1 MKKTAL
7 IILLTAM
14 SALSS
19 FGQSAYDA
27 WRFSQN
33 EYEGTARS
41 AAMGNAFTA
50 LGGDLG
56 AITINPAGS
65 AVAGYSQFTLTP
77 SITISSATAEG
88 VLPPGG
94 SELTYFDK
102 KYRANKVKAGIPNI
116 GMTFHFD
123 TGRKS
128 GLKNVTVGFVVNTT
142 KTWCENVFADG
153 TNYTTS
159 FAGAAAFDATE
170 NMAAYNMPGVLP
182 AGEPRYSYLDLIDD
196 NAYDYYSPWKD
207 IVAYRGGMISTFD
220 DKGETF
226 IGATEVLLSNG
237 NIQQGGPL
245 KQTYGR
251 SVNGNKT
258 EYIFNVGAN
267 ISDFVYVGFNLG
279 FNTLAYDESTYFKEK
294 AIDEYD
300 FENIFVDENGNEEK
314 TYFRNLIYKHAYSAN
329 GNGVFG
335 KFGIIV
341 TPGNGLRFGAAF
353 QTPTSTSIRER
364 WRESAET
371 NFSTSKFDCSAQ
383 SPYGEYSY
391 TFRSPFR
398 ANFGV
403 AYTFGGA
410 GLISAD
416 YEVASYG
423 SMKYQIDRYNMAD
436 ADIEYFE
443 SINDDIRQAY
453 GAAHQFRLGAEFKP
467 VSTLAVRAGYNLLT
481 SAQQKYYD
489 AETDE
494 YIEFSNKEKRAM
506 DMHNLSIGL
515 GYISKKSFFAD
526 LACRYS
532 FATDEYYMP
541 YSDYQYDNNGNMLN
555 YSPEILIRNA
565 NWKVLLTL
573 GWRF

>member
-7 IILLTAM
+7 IILLAVM
-14 SALSS
+14 SAFSG
-19 FGQSAYDA
+19 FGQGAYDA

-56 AITINPAGS
+56 AISINPAGS
-65 AVAGYSQFTLTP
+65 AVAGYSQFSLTP

-94 SELTYFDK
+94 TELTYFDK
-102 KYRANKVKAGIPNI
+102 KYRSSQAKGGIPNV

-128 GLKNVTVGFVVNTT
+128 GLKGVTVGFIANTT
-142 KTWCENVFADG
+142 KTWCENVYAQG

-196 NAYDYYSPWKD
+196 YAYDYYSPWKD
-207 IVAYRGGMISTFD
+207 IVAYRGGITSTFD
-220 DKGETF
+220 DEGETF

-251 SVNGNKT
+251 SVNGHKS

-267 ISDFVYVGFNLG
+267 ISDFVYIGFNLG
-279 FNTLAYDESTYFKEK
+279 FNTIAYDESTYFKEK
-294 AIDEYD
+294 ALDEHD
-300 FENIFVDENGNEEK
+300 FENIFIDEDGREER
-314 TYFRNLIYKHAYSAN
+314 TYFRNLTYKHSYSAS
-329 GNGVFG
+329 GSGIFG

-353 QTPTSTSIRER
+353 QTPTSTTINEK

-371 NFSTSKFDCSAQ
+371 SFSSSKFDCSAQ

-391 TFRSPFR
+391 KFSSPFR
-398 ANFGV
+398 ANFGM
-403 AYTFGGA
+403 AYTLGSF

-416 YEVASYG
+416 YEIASYG
-423 SMKYQIDRYNMAD
+423 SMKYSIDRRNMAD
-436 ADIEYFE
+436 SDIEYFE
-443 SINDDIRQAY
+443 SVNEDIRQAY
-453 GAAHQFRLGAEFKP
+453 GTAHQLRIGTEIKP
-467 VSTLAVRAGYNLLT
+467 VSTLAVRAGYNLMT
-481 SAQQKYYD
+481 SAQKKYYD
-489 AETDE
+489 AYLDE
-494 YIEFSNKEKRAM
+494 YV
-506 DMHNLSIGL
+506 DMESQNRHNLSIGL

-526 LACRYS
+526 LACRYT

-541 YSDYQYDNNGNMLN
+541 YNDYQYDNAGYLIN

-565 NWKVLLTL
+565 NWKVMLTI

>member
-14 SALSS
+14 ATFSG

-77 SITISSATAEG
+77 SITISSATSEG
-88 VLPPGG
+88 VLPPNG

-102 KYRANKVKAGIPNI
+102 KYKSSEVKFGIPNI

-128 GLKNVTVGFVVNTT
+128 GLKSFTVGFVANTT
-142 KTWCENVFADG
+142 KTWCENVFAEG

-159 FAGAAAFDATE
+159 FAGAAAFDVTE
-170 NMAAYNMPGVLP
+170 NMAAYNAPGSLP
-182 AGEPRYSYLDLIDD
+182 ADEPRYSYLDLISDD
-196 NAYDYYSPWKD
+196 AYDYYSPWKD
-207 IVAYRGGMISTFD
+207 IVAYRGGITSTFD
-220 DKGETF
+220 DKGEKF

-237 NIQQGGPL
+237 EIQQGGPL

-251 SVNGNKT
+251 SVDGNKT
-258 EYIFNVGAN
+258 EYLFNVGAN
-267 ISDFVYVGFNLG
+267 ISDFVYIGFNLG
-279 FNTLAYDESTYFKEK
+279 FNTITYNESTYFKEK
-294 AIDEYD
+294 ALDEYD
-300 FENIFVDENGNEEK
+300 FENIFVDENGKEET
-314 TYFRNLIYKHAYSAN
+314 TYFRNLMYKHNYRADGS
-329 GNGVFG
+329 GIFG

-353 QTPTSTSIRER
+353 QTPTATSITEK

-371 NFSTSKFDCSAQ
+371 NFSNSKFNCSAQ

-398 ANFGV
+398 ANFGI
-403 AYTFGGA
+403 AYTFGGF

-416 YEVASYG
+416 YEVAAYG
-423 SMKYQIDRYNMAD
+423 SMKYSIDRYNMAD

-443 SINDDIRQAY
+443 NINEDIRQAY
-453 GAAHQFRLGAEFKP
+453 GAAHQFRIGAEFKP
-467 VSTLAVRAGYNLLT
+467 VSTFAVRAGYNLMT
-481 SAQQKYYD
+481 SAQKKYYD
-489 AETDE
+489 AVLDE
-494 YIEFSNKEKRAM
+494 YV
-506 DMHNLSIGL
+506 DMETQNCHNLSFGL

-526 LACRYS
+526 LACRYT

-541 YSDYQYDNNGNMLN
+541 YNDYQYDNAGYLLN
-555 YSPEILIRNA
+555 YSPEILIRNS
-565 NWKVLLTL
+565 NWKVMLTL

>member
-7 IILLTAM
+7 TILLTAM
-14 SALSS
+14 AAFTG
-19 FGQSAYDA
+19 FGQGAYDA

-41 AAMGNAFTA
+41 TAMGNAFTA

-65 AVAGYSQFTLTP
+65 AVAGYSQFTITP
-77 SITISSATAEG
+77 SITISSATTEG
-88 VLPPGG
+88 VLPPN
-94 SELTYFDK
+94 STELTYFDK
-102 KYRANKVKAGIPNI
+102 KYRNTDAQFGIPNL

-128 GLKNVTVGFVVNTT
+128 GLKNITLGFIVNTT
-142 KTWCENVFADG
+142 KTWCENVFAQG

-170 NMAAYNMPGVLP
+170 NMIAYNAPGSLP
-182 AGEPRYSYLDLIDD
+182 AGEPRYSYQDLISDD
-196 NAYDYYSPWKD
+196 AYDYYSPWKD

-220 DKGETF
+220 DAGETF

-237 NIQQGGPL
+237 DIKQGGPL
-245 KQTYGR
+245 LQTYGR
-251 SVNGNKT
+251 SVDGSKT
-258 EYIFNVGAN
+258 EYLFNIGAN
-267 ISDFVYVGFNLG
+267 ISDFIYIGFNLG
-279 FNTLAYDESTYFKEK
+279 FNTISYNESTYFKEK
-294 AIDEYD
+294 ALDEYD
-300 FENIFVDENGNEEK
+300 FENVFVDDNGREET
-314 TYFRNLIYKHAYSAN
+314 TYFRDLIYKHSYSAS
-329 GNGVFG
+329 GSGVFG

-341 TPGNGLRFGAAF
+341 TPGNGLRFGAAI
-353 QTPTSTSIRER
+353 QTPTSTSITER

-371 NFSTSKFDCSAQ
+371 NFSSSKYNCSAQ

-391 TFRSPFR
+391 RFRSPFR

-403 AYTFGGA
+403 AYTLGSL

-423 SMKYQIDRYNMAD
+423 SMKYHIDRYMSD

-443 SINDDIRQAY
+443 YVNDDIKQAY
-453 GAAHQFRLGAEFKP
+453 GAAHQLRIGAEFKP
-467 VSTLAVRAGYNLLT
+467 LSVLAVRAGYNLMT
-481 SAQQKYYD
+481 PAQKKYYD

-494 YIEFSNKEKRAM
+494 YVKFSSDEVQNW
-506 DMHNLSIGL
+506 HNLSIGL

-526 LACRYS
+526 LACRYA
-532 FATDEYYMP
+532 FANDEYYMP
-541 YSDYQYDNNGNMLN
+541 YSDYQYDNDGYLLN
-555 YSPEILIRNA
+555 YSPEILIRNS
-565 NWKVLLTL
+565 NWKVMLTL

>member
-14 SALSS
+14 TALSG
-19 FGQSAYDA
+19 FAQSAYDA

-65 AVAGYSQFTLTP
+65 AVSGYSQFTLTP
-77 SITISSATAEG
+77 SITISSATSEG
-88 VLPPGG
+88 VLPPNGT
-94 SELTYFDK
+94 ELTYFDK
-102 KYRANKVKAGIPNI
+102 KYRSSDVAFDIPNV

-128 GLKNVTVGFVVNTT
+128 GLKSIVLGFIANTT
-142 KTWCENVFADG
+142 KTWCENVYASG

-170 NMAAYNMPGVLP
+170 NMAAYNDPTVLP
-182 AGEPRYSYLDLIDD
+182 EDEPRYSYKDLIAD

-207 IVAYRGGMISTFD
+207 IVAYRGGITSTFD
-220 DKGETF
+220 EAGEKF
-226 IGATEVLLSNG
+226 IGATEHPLTNG
-237 NIQQGGPL
+237 NVQQGGPVL
-245 KQTYGR
+245 QTFGR
-251 SVNGNKT
+251 SVDGNKT
-258 EYIFNVGAN
+258 EYIFNIGAN
-267 ISDFVYVGFNLG
+267 ISDFVYIGFNLG
-279 FNTLAYDESTYFKEK
+279 FNTITYDESTYFKEK
-294 AIDEYD
+294 AVDEYD
-300 FENIFVDENGNEEK
+300 FENIFIDEKGNEEK
-314 TYFRNLIYKHAYSAN
+314 TYFRNLIYKHNYNAD
-329 GNGVFG
+329 GTGIFG
-335 KFGIIV
+335 KLGIIV

-353 QTPTSTSIRER
+353 QTPTSMSITER

-371 NFSTSKFDCSAQ
+371 NFSTEKFNCSAQ

-391 TFRSPFR
+391 TFLSPFR
-398 ANFGV
+398 ANFGF
-403 AYTFGGA
+403 AYTFGGF

-416 YEVASYG
+416 YELAAYG
-423 SMKYQIDRYNMAD
+423 SMKYSIDRYNMSE

-443 SINDDIRQAY
+443 GINDEIRQYY
-453 GAAHQFRLGAEFKP
+453 GAAHQLRIGGEFKP
-467 VSTLAVRAGYNLLT
+467 LSTLAIRAGYNLIT
-481 SAQQKYYD
+481 TPQQ
-489 AETDE
+489 TLCGQNV
-494 YIEFSNKEKRAM
+494 S
-506 DMHNLSIGL
+506 LGL

-532 FATDEYYMP
+532 FAANEYYMP
-541 YSDYQYDNNGNMLN
+541 YSDYQYDYKGEIIN
-555 YSPEILIRNA
+555 YSPEILIKNS
-565 NWKVLLTL
+565 NWKVMLTL

>member
-1 MKKTAL
+1 MRKTAF
-7 IILLTAM
+7 IIFLTVMTAFTGY
-14 SALSS
+14 S
-19 FGQSAYDA
+19 QSAYDA

-77 SITISSATAEG
+77 SITISSATTEG
-88 VLPPGG
+88 VLPPNGT
-94 SELTYFDK
+94 ELTYFDK
-102 KYRANKVKAGIPNI
+102 KYRSTDTRFDIPNL
-116 GMTFHFD
+116 GVTFHFD

-128 GLKNVTVGFVVNTT
+128 GLKNVTLGFIANNT
-142 KTWCENVFADG
+142 KTWCENVFAQG

-159 FAGAAAFDATE
+159 FAGAAAFDVTE
-170 NMAAYNMPGVLP
+170 NMAAYNAPNSLP
-182 AGEPRYSYLDLIDD
+182 VGEPRYSYKDLLAEE
-196 NAYDYYSPWKD
+196 AYDYYSPWKD
-207 IVAYRGGMISTFD
+207 IVAYRGGITSTFD
-220 DKGETF
+220 DAGEKF

-237 NIQQGGPL
+237 EIQQGGPL
-245 KQTYGR
+245 MQTYGR
-251 SVNGNKT
+251 SVDGIKA
-258 EYIFNVGAN
+258 EYLFNIGAN
-267 ISDFVYVGFNLG
+267 ISDFIYIGFNLG
-279 FNTLAYDESTYFKEK
+279 FNTISYNESTYFKEK

-300 FENIFVDENGNEEK
+300 FENIFVDENGKEES
-314 TYFRNLIYKHAYSAN
+314 TYFRDLIYKHNYSAN
-329 GNGVFG
+329 GSGVFG

-341 TPGNGLRFGAAF
+341 TPGNGLRFGAAI
-353 QTPTSTSIRER
+353 QTPTSTSISER

-371 NFSTSKFDCSAQ
+371 NFSSSKFNCSSQ

-398 ANFGV
+398 ANFGI
-403 AYTFGGA
+403 AYTLGGL

-416 YEVASYG
+416 YEIAAYG
-423 SMKYQIDRYNMAD
+423 SMRFSIDRYNMAD

-453 GAAHQFRLGAEFKP
+453 GAAHQLRIGAEFKP
-467 VSTLAVRAGYNLLT
+467 ISTLAVRAGYNLMT
-481 SAQQKYYD
+481 SAQKKYYD
-489 AETDE
+489 AELDQ
-494 YIEFSNKEKRAM
+494 YV
-506 DMHNLSIGL
+506 DMETQNGQNISLGL

-526 LACRYS
+526 LACRYT

-541 YSDYQYDNNGNMLN
+541 YSDYQYDSSNHLIN
-555 YSPEILIRNA
+555 YSPEILIRNS
-565 NWKVLLTL
+565 NWKVMLTL

>member
-14 SALSS
+14 TAFSG

-56 AITINPAGS
+56 SITINPAGS
-65 AVAGYSQFTLTP
+65 AVAGYSQFTITP
-77 SITISSATAEG
+77 SITISSATSEG
-88 VLPPGG
+88 VLPPDGT
-94 SELTYFDK
+94 ELTYFDK
-102 KYRANKVKAGIPNI
+102 KYRSSELKFGIPNI

-128 GLKNVTVGFVVNTT
+128 GFKSFVMGFVINTT
-142 KTWCENVFADG
+142 KTWCENVFAEG

-159 FAGAAAFDATE
+159 FAGAAAFDVTE
-170 NMAAYNMPGVLP
+170 NMAAYNDPGSLP
-182 AGEPRYSYLDLIDD
+182 ADEPRYSYLDLISDD
-196 NAYDYYSPWKD
+196 AYDYYSPWKD
-207 IVAYRGGMISTFD
+207 IVAYRGGITSTFD
-220 DKGETF
+220 DKGEKF

-237 NIQQGGPL
+237 EIQQGGPL

-251 SVNGNKT
+251 SVDGNKT

-267 ISDFVYVGFNLG
+267 ISDFVYIGFNLG
-279 FNTLAYDESTYFKEK
+279 FNTITYNESTYFKEK
-294 AIDEYD
+294 ALDEYD
-300 FENIFVDENGNEEK
+300 FENIFVDENGKEET
-314 TYFRNLIYKHAYSAN
+314 TYFRNLMYKHNYRADGS
-329 GNGVFG
+329 GIFG
-335 KFGIIV
+335 KLGIIV
-341 TPGNGLRFGAAF
+341 TPGNGLRFGAAI
-353 QTPTSTSIRER
+353 QTPTSTSITER

-371 NFSTSKFDCSAQ
+371 NFSNSKFNCSAQ
-383 SPYGEYSY
+383 SPQGEYSY

-403 AYTFGGA
+403 AYTLGSV

-416 YEVASYG
+416 YEVAAYG
-423 SMKYQIDRYNMAD
+423 SMKYSIDRYNMTD
-436 ADIEYFE
+436 TDIEYFE
-443 SINDDIRQAY
+443 SINEDIRQAY
-453 GAAHQFRLGAEFKP
+453 GAAHQLRIGAEFKP
-467 VSTLAVRAGYNLLT
+467 VSTFAVRAGYNLMT
-481 SAQQKYYD
+481 AAQKKYYD
-489 AETDE
+489 AELEE
-494 YIEFSNKEKRAM
+494 YV
-506 DMHNLSIGL
+506 DMKTQNGHNLSLGL

-526 LACRYS
+526 LACRYT
-532 FATDEYYMP
+532 FATDEYFMP
-541 YSDYQYDNNGNMLN
+541 YSDYQYDSSNHLLN
-555 YSPEILIRNA
+555 YSPELLIRNS
-565 NWKVLLTL
+565 NWKVMLTL

>member
-14 SALSS
+14 AAFTG

-77 SITISSATAEG
+77 SITISSATSEG

-94 SELTYFDK
+94 TELTYFDRQ
-102 KYRANKVKAGIPNI
+102 YRSSDVKFGIPNI

-128 GLKNVTVGFVVNTT
+128 GLKSITLGLVANTT
-142 KTWCENVFADG
+142 KTWCENVFAEG

-159 FAGAAAFDATE
+159 FAGAAAFDVTE
-170 NMAAYNMPGVLP
+170 NMAAYNAPGVLP
-182 AGEPRYSYLDLIDD
+182 ANEPRYSYQDLISDS
-196 NAYDYYSPWKD
+196 AYDYYSPWKD
-207 IVAYRGGMISTFD
+207 IVAYRGGITSSFD
-220 DKGETF
+220 DAGETF

-237 NIQQGGPL
+237 RIQQGGPVM
-245 KQTYGR
+245 QTYGR
-251 SVNGNKT
+251 SVSGNKS
-258 EYIFNVGAN
+258 EYLFNIGAN
-267 ISDFVYVGFNLG
+267 ISDFVYIGFNLG
-279 FNTLAYDESTYFKEK
+279 FNTLTYNEATYFKEK
-294 AIDEYD
+294 AVDESD
-300 FENIFVDENGNEEK
+300 FENVFIDDNGKEES
-314 TYFRNLIYKHAYSAN
+314 TYFRNLIYKHSYSAD
-329 GNGVFG
+329 GSGVFG

-341 TPGNGLRFGAAF
+341 TPGNGLRFGAAI
-353 QTPTSTSIRER
+353 QTPTSTSITER

-391 TFRSPFR
+391 TFNSPFR
-398 ANFGV
+398 ANFGI
-403 AYTFGGA
+403 AYTLGRI

-416 YEVASYG
+416 YEVAAYG
-423 SMKYQIDRYNMAD
+423 SMKYSIDRRNMSD
-436 ADIEYFE
+436 SDIDYFE
-443 SINDDIRQAY
+443 SINEDIRQAY
-453 GAAHQFRLGAEFKP
+453 GAAHQLRIGAEFKP
-467 VSTLAVRAGYNLLT
+467 VSTLAVRAGYNLMT
-481 SAQQKYYD
+481 SAQKKYYD
-489 AETDE
+489 AEIDGYVDANTQ
-494 YIEFSNKEKRAM
+494 NG
-506 DMHNLSIGL
+506 HNLSLGL
-515 GYISKKSFFAD
+515 GYISKGSFFAD
-526 LACRYS
+526 LACRYI

-541 YSDYQYDNNGNMLN
+541 YSDYQYDDAGYLLN
-555 YSPEILIRNA
+555 YSPEILIRNS
-565 NWKVLLTL
+565 NWKVMLTL